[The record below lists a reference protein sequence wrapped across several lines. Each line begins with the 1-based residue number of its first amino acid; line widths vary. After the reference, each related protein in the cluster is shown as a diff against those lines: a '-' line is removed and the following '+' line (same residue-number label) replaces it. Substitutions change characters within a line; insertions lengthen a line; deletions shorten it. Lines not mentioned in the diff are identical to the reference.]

1 MKFSDLSE
9 RRNNGIL
16 VASHRGATGANIPSN
31 TLESY
36 AIALRQGADIIE
48 LDVTKSLDGEL
59 FAFHPY
65 MDFPHLGKIIP
76 LQFRFAKN
84 IKKTNCVND
93 DLTKTNYF
101 IPTLDEAL
109 DFLKG
114 KCIIN
119 VDKFWSNPKLISE
132 KLSRHNIRDGVII
145 KSYYSPKML
154 TSLRELACDVPFML
168 MLRKADRDAE
178 NLLINSGI
186 NFIGEELIFRSED
199 DYLVSDE
206 HIAFLKQNDLYAW
219 GNTIVY
225 NYKDV
230 ISAGKT
236 DDRALLGE
244 EDAVWGWFI
253 EKGFDVIQTDWVRE
267 LKEYITSRQI

>member
-1 MKFSDLSE
+1 
-9 RRNNGIL
+9 
-16 VASHRGATGANIPSN
+16 
-31 TLESY
+31 
-36 AIALRQGADIIE
+36 
-48 LDVTKSLDGEL
+48 
-59 FAFHPY
+59 
-65 MDFPHLGKIIP
+65 
-76 LQFRFAKN
+76 
-84 IKKTNCVND
+84 
-93 DLTKTNYF
+93 
-101 IPTLDEAL
+101 
-109 DFLKG
+109 
-114 KCIIN
+114 
-119 VDKFWSNPKLISE
+119 
-132 KLSRHNIRDGVII
+132 
-145 KSYYSPKML
+145 ML
-154 TSLRELACDVPFML
+154 TALRELACDVPFML

-267 LKEYITSRQI
+267 LKEYIKSIQI

>member
-1 MKFSDLSE
+1 MKFSDLSVI
-9 RRNNGIL
+9 RNSSVL
-16 VASHRGATGANIPSN
+16 VASHRGATGSNIPSN

-36 AIALRQGADIIE
+36 ALALRQGADIVE

-76 LQFRFAKN
+76 LQLRLAKN
-84 IKKTNCVND
+84 IKKTKYVND
-93 DLTKTNYF
+93 DFTKTQYG
-101 IPTLDEAL
+101 ISTIDEVF

-114 KCIIN
+114 KCVIN
-119 VDKFWSNPKLISE
+119 VDKFWSHPRLIAD

-154 TSLRELACDVPFML
+154 STLKEVAPDVPFML
-168 MLRKADRDAE
+168 MLRESNKGVED
-178 NLLINSGI
+178 LLIKSGI
-186 NFIGEELIFRSED
+186 NFIGEELIFDSLD
-199 DYLVSDE
+199 NPLVSDE
-206 HIAFLKQNDLYAW
+206 HMSFLKQNGLYAW

-236 DDRALLGE
+236 DDMAILGA
-244 EDAVWGWFI
+244 EDDVWGWFI
-253 EKGFDVIQTDWVRE
+253 DKGFDIIQTDWVSE
-267 LKEYITSRQI
+267 LKEYIKLRS